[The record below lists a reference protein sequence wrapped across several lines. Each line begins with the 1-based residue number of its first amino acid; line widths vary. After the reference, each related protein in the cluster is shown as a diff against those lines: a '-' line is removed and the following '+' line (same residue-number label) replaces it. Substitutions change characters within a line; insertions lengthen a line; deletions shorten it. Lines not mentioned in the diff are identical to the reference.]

1 MQDKELVALCH
12 QGQTA
17 EYALLV
23 ERYQRLIFG
32 LALQLLK
39 SREEAEDATQEAFIR
54 VYQQIEKNS
63 NIDFLPYAKR
73 VVANLCLDRLR
84 RRQIEANY
92 VAGTHPTEGIE
103 HRTPERTILEQ
114 DEKQALRRALA
125 SLQPMYQEV
134 LLLCYVAELPYQQ
147 IADRLQ
153 LPLSVVKNRI
163 YRGKRLLKDAYLQKQ
178 GGCEDGLCASK

>member
-17 EYALLV
+17 TYALLV

-32 LALQLLK
+32 LALQLVK
-39 SREEAEDATQEAFIR
+39 SREEAEDATQETFIR
-54 VYQQIEKNS
+54 MYQQIEKNS
-63 NIDFLPYAKR
+63 EIDFLPYAKR

-84 RRQIEANY
+84 RRQIEASY
-92 VAGTHPTEGIE
+92 VARTHPAEVIE
-103 HRTPERTILEQ
+103 QQTPEGTAVKQ

-134 LLLCYVAELPYQQ
+134 LVLCYVAELPYQQ
-147 IADRLQ
+147 IADRLG

-163 YRGKRLLKDAYLQKQ
+163 YRGKRLLKDAYVQKQ
-178 GGCEDGLCASK
+178 GGCENGLCASR